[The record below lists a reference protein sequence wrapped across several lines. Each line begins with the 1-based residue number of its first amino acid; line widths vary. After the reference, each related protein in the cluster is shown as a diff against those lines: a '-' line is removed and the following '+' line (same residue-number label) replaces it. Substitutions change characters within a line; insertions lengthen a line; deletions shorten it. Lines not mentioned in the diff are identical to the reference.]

1 MKRREILVDDVVVVG
16 EGIGR
21 DEVASAD
28 LGAVE
33 PKLARGDV
41 QQPLDDEHP
50 VLTSGTAIG
59 RDDRERSEDRSEP
72 AVIGWHDVGAEQ
84 GALGVERHGQAVR
97 IVGAAVVQELVPDPE
112 DVAVTGYG
120 DLRVVDF
127 ASAPAWWRGNV
138 RRGPRSI

>member
-72 AVIGWHDVGAEQ
+72 AVIGGHDVGAKQ
-84 GALGVERHGQAVR
+84 GALAVERHCQAVR